1 MTLGLVLPLISSCI
15 FDDEVIVEE
24 KQDPVMVTFSLDVKS
39 PAATRA
45 DDHTWGDNT
54 DNNGSNDYLEV
65 IGNTFENKIDVST
78 LYVVAYNA
86 DYSFKAELPIL
97 HSKEENGVAKFVCAL
112 PDFQVGN
119 EYRFVVLANCIN
131 DETNKYG
138 VSFKDGAPNLDA
150 LIYELDE
157 FNNTIKDSR
166 RAIPMWGV
174 KTYMIPED
182 TPANSSLDLESI
194 TMLRAAAKIG
204 VKLGEELKNEGYV
217 ISDIKLNYANSTGF
231 CLPKNSV
238 WQHANTKF
246 TENVT
251 HAGSFNPRAK
261 LLSKGINAMARGSQ
275 TDGYY
280 IYVPETKNSD
290 KAYTPENGDTTTD
303 LSLSVTLTNG
313 AETLEFPY
321 ENGIRFCT
329 YDEGKPTG
337 ELMDIVRNHFYD
349 FTITDINVGM
359 KVSLDVADWYDAPE
373 WNLDFS
379 APVHTKLLVS
389 PRDAAPD
396 PMEEPTVAYSNINDE
411 DGAFVGYFKM
421 ESPEGVSWKP
431 TLTNASAGDFEVRVY
446 TNGQTNPG
454 EYDIPVTEPEIMASE
469 NQFFKIVVVAKNPN
483 LVDKVVKLGISYTS
497 SWNDE
502 NSLLLINKD
511 EYGLYYP
518 WIDNDPTDSKDDPDE
533 HWISIKQVSSK

>member
-24 KQDPVMVTFSLDVKS
+24 KQDPVMFTFTLDVLS
-39 PAATRA
+39 SADTRA
-45 DDHTWGDNT
+45 DGSTWGDNL
-54 DNNGSNDYLEV
+54 DADPDNDYPEV
-65 IGNTFENKIDVST
+65 VGSSLENKIITSSVE
-78 LYVVAYNA
+78 VFAYDMDGN
-86 DYSFKAELPIL
+86 FKAQLPIL
-97 HSKEENGVAKFVCAL
+97 LCSENESGKVSFTCAV
-112 PDFQVGN
+112 PEDIKYEDGIRYKYVI
-119 EYRFVVLANCIN
+119 LANCTDKN
-131 DETNKYG
+131 YG
-138 VSFKDGAPNLDA
+138 YTYQGNTPNLEG
-150 LIYELDE
+150 LIYETPFSE
-157 FNNTIKDSR
+157 VKP
-166 RAIPMWGV
+166 IPMWGV
-174 KTYMIPED
+174 VSYRFGDDYTGEQNKLIDLKTV
-182 TPANSSLDLESI
+182 NL
-194 TMLRAAAKIG
+194 LRAAAKVG
-204 VKLGEELKNEGYV
+204 VKLSDDLVAEGYS
-217 ISDIKLNYANSTGF
+217 IKPGSLKLNYARPTGYCIPNNWNSR
-231 CLPKNSV
+231 NV
-238 WQHANTKF
+238 WNT
-246 TENVT
+246 TSLA
-251 HAGSFNPRAK
+251 HAGAFRPTASALVTN
-261 LLSKGINAMARGSQ
+261 INASASSADG
-275 TDGYY
+275 GYY
-280 IYVPETKNSD
+280 FYVPETANRAAD
-290 KAYTPENGDTTTD
+290 Q
-303 LSLSVTLTNG
+303 LSLAVTLVNDGNEEYEFTY
-313 AETLEFPY
+313 AE
-321 ENGIRFCT
+321 GIKFCT
-329 YDEGKPTG
+329 YNDGKPTDD
-337 ELMDIVRNHFYD
+337 LMDIVRNHFYD
-349 FTITDINVGM
+349 FTITEVNVGM

-411 DGAFVGYFKM
+411 DAAFVGYFKM